1 MKKACSL
8 LLLFLCCLT
17 ACRQA
22 PNTITP
28 AFYYWKTTWQE
39 SAPTEAARRQVA
51 PTKLYTRI
59 ADVGWNSTTQMPQ
72 PHDQLRNPAALPAGG
87 EIIPV
92 LFVELPVLRAL
103 KTAAQ
108 TEKLAADMARLFQS
122 YEKTGGWKTGE
133 YQVDCDWT
141 ESISEPYFEL
151 LKALK
156 AQPQLAGKTL
166 SVTIRL
172 YQIKYRGKTG
182 MPPADRGLLMCY
194 NTGNFRNPFA
204 PNSILHLPEVE
215 DYLGQLESYP
225 LPLDLG
231 LPLFRWTLWFKQ
243 NKFAGILRGLDP
255 DSLAQY
261 PFLKREGALYRC
273 ASDTLLRGYP
283 LQKGDLLKGES
294 PTPAEVAKTAN
305 WVSRRMPHKKFS
317 VAFYHLDS
325 LLLQKF
331 TPHELETIVQSCR

>member
-1 MKKACSL
+1 MKSVRL
-8 LLLFLCCLT
+8 LFLLFLCLA
-17 ACRQA
+17 ACRQDS
-22 PNTITP
+22 NTVTP
-28 AFYYWKTTWQE
+28 AFYYWKTTWQ
-39 SAPTEAARRQVA
+39 SNAATEAVRQQVA
-51 PTKLYTRI
+51 PQKLYTRI
-59 ADVGWNSTTQMPQ
+59 ADVGWNGTTQMPQ
-72 PHDQLRNPAALPAGG
+72 PHDQLRNPAALPKGT

-92 LFVELPVLRAL
+92 LFVELPALRNL

-122 YEKTGGWKTGE
+122 YEKTGGWKTSE

-156 AQPQLAGKTL
+156 KQPQLAGKTL
-166 SVTIRL
+166 SATIRL

-182 MPPADRGLLMCY
+182 LPPVDRGLLMCY
-194 NTGNFRNPFA
+194 NTGNFRDPFA
-204 PNSILHLPEVE
+204 PNSILHLPEVQE
-215 DYLGQLESYP
+215 YLGQLESYP
-225 LPLDLG
+225 LPLDLA

-243 NKFAGILRGLDP
+243 DKFAGIVRGLDP

-261 PFLKREGALYRC
+261 PFLKQEGDLYRC
-273 ASDTLLRGYP
+273 ALDTLLKGYP
-283 LQKGDLLKGES
+283 LQKGDLLKSES
-294 PTPAEVAKTAN
+294 PTPAEVANTAS
-305 WVSRRMPHKKFS
+305 WVSRRMPAKKFS

-331 TPHELETIVQSCR
+331 TPHELQNIVQNCR